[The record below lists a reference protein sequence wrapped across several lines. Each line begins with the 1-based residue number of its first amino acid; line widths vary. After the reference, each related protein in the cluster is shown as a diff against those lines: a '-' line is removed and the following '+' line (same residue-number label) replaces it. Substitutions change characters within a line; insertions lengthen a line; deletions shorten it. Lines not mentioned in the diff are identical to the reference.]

1 MTKEELEF
9 FENLFGGSLDKG
21 FGYQYNL
28 FACEEG
34 IKIANALKTKERIT
48 DFRANYFGHFISPF
62 AEFVNLSDEH
72 SGNTFEMACAIA
84 ICYLPMIRDQKI
96 SKIIEDENKNNI

>member
-48 DFRANYFGHFISPF
+48 DFRANSNDDKYK
-62 AEFVNLSDEH
+62 FVNLFDEH